1 MSNDLTIIIPDYKSP
16 VLKEVIENSLLLK
29 PNKIVVSN
37 YKTLLTEKIQK
48 EMISETNIVFLNFD
62 ERKNPGDYRNEG
74 VKNSYTK
81 NLLFLDSDVR
91 INIKTIECINSK
103 LNNGLE
109 EDVIY
114 WGIYSDYGK
123 SIFARIQ
130 NKILRYR
137 FSKKFFDRSLKKD
150 KLYCGQSSHFLITK
164 NTFNKAG
171 GFNPYLRIREDN
183 DFIVRSNE
191 MGIKQYL
198 DEKFEADHLK
208 VYTLYSEYFQKPF
221 HASKVKVEEPK
232 IFNKP
237 TAQIGLGLLMSW
249 VLFPLLLLFT
259 SIFFLLDIIS
269 INNYLLINIITLV
282 ISFTFLPKQ
291 ILDTLILKEKIYL
304 FLLLPLIGFNFLL
317 GGISGFVYGIILNT
331 KGFILYLIDYVK
343 ILFKVIY
350 RNGNPIQI
358 VNFITSR
365 CNLRCNHCFYKDTL
379 DAKDPGEMNLPIINE
394 YTKNFGSVLWYALG
408 GGEPFVRSDL
418 HKLYE
423 KVETNCRPKV
433 FTIPTNGWYK
443 DKIFLSTL
451 RMLQF
456 SKGKKP
462 IIIQFSLDGNQEMHD
477 QIRGDKSHE
486 KVIESLE
493 LLKKLQSIYKQLH
506 FSVITVVTNENRDIY
521 PKLIDDLLKFETN
534 QININLFRYGTL
546 NHPPIPNETIEK
558 YKEAVERY
566 ELFLKTKKLKRYSF
580 LGAKLMRI
588 KEALQKDLIYDV
600 AKNNKFVTPCT
611 AGTLSY
617 VVWEDGRVN
626 ACEILPD
633 TIGNVKNEVFPKN
646 IFKSDVA
653 KKLRKK
659 IKDTECKCT
668 YECAMS
674 TNTFFSWNMTKKLM
688 WAYISNRV

>member
-1 MSNDLTIIIPDYKSP
+1 MNNDLTIIIPDYKSP
-16 VLKEVIENSLLLK
+16 FLKVIIEAALLLK
-29 PNKIVVSN
+29 PHKMVVSN
-37 YKTLLTEKIQK
+37 YKTPLTEKIQK
-48 EMISETNIVFLNFD
+48 EIISETNIVFLNFD
-62 ERKNPGDYRNEG
+62 ERKNPGDFRNEG
-74 VKNSYTK
+74 VKSAYTK

-91 INIKTIECINSK
+91 ININTIEYINSK
-103 LNNGLE
+103 LDSGLE
-109 EDVIY
+109 ENIIY
-114 WGIYSDYGK
+114 WGLYSEYGK
-123 SIFARIQ
+123 SIFSKIQ

-137 FSKKFFDRSLKKD
+137 FSKKFFDRCLNKGKP
-150 KLYCGQSSHFLITK
+150 YCGQSSHFLITK

-183 DFIVRSNE
+183 DFIVRSAE
-191 MGIKQYL
+191 MGIKQNL

-221 HASKVKVEEPK
+221 HASKVKIEEPK
-232 IFNKP
+232 IFNRP
-237 TAQIGLGLLMSW
+237 NAQIGLGLCLSW
-249 VLFPLLLLFT
+249 VLFPLFFVLSSILFF
-259 SIFFLLDIIS
+259 SNLIS
-269 INNYLLINIITLV
+269 IDIYFFINVLSLISSYTL
-282 ISFTFLPKQ
+282 LPKK
-291 ILDTLILKEKIYL
+291 ISDNLNLKEKIYI

-317 GGISGFVYGIILNT
+317 GGTSGLIYGLILNL
-331 KGFILYLIDYVK
+331 KGFMLYLIDYAK

-358 VNFITSR
+358 VNFITAR

-418 HKLYE
+418 YKLYE
-423 KVETNCRPKV
+423 RVETNCRPKV

-456 SKGKKP
+456 SKGKRP

-486 KVIESLE
+486 KVLESLE
-493 LLKKLQSIYKQLH
+493 LLKKLQTIYKQLH

-534 QININLFRYGTL
+534 QININLFRYGSL
-546 NHPPIPNETIEK
+546 DHPPIPNETIEK

-566 ELFLKTKKLKRYSF
+566 ELFIKTRRLKRYSF

-588 KEALQKDLIYDV
+588 KEALQKDLIYEV
-600 AKNNKFVTPCT
+600 AKNDKFVTPCT

-633 TIGNVKNEVFPKN
+633 TIGNVNNEVFPKN

-659 IKDTECKCT
+659 IKDTKCRCT

-674 TNTFFSWNMTKKLM
+674 TNTFFSWNMTKKFI
-688 WAYISNRV
+688 WAYVSNRV